1 MRANVQQS
9 SDRFLT
15 ALTDGKNQFGN
26 ILPIRTWMEQLARRH
41 DLETERPLIAQA
53 LNERYLR
60 QKTLLTQ
67 LAWLTVLLAAC
78 IIIAILIGR
87 ISSMRQVAEIR
98 QRLAA
103 DLHDELGANF
113 HTIGLLGDVA
123 MNAMHSPDRLED
135 VLQRNK
141 AVTARTGKAI
151 RHFISLQEAHS
162 SPGTLQ
168 KDMQRIAQRIL
179 ADIDYQIEV
188 KDLGYLDKLKP
199 VTRDDLRLFFK
210 ESLVNISRHAD
221 ATMVS
226 ASLIARSK
234 QLILTICDNGRG
246 MAQAEQ
252 PGSNSKVP
260 ASLRRRAQLLRAKV
274 SISPSESGGTCV
286 TLTLKI
292 PWRQRVQHEKK
303 HSPS

>member
-1 MRANVQQS
+1 
-9 SDRFLT
+9 
-15 ALTDGKNQFGN
+15 
-26 ILPIRTWMEQLARRH
+26 MEQLARRH

-98 QRLAA
+98 ERLAA

-123 MNAMHSPDRLED
+123 IECASTHRIGSED

-141 AVTARTGKAI
+141 EVIDPHRLVPCVT
-151 RHFISLQEAHS
+151 SLACRKPTS

-188 KDLGYLDKLKP
+188 KD
-199 VTRDDLRLFFK
+199 
-210 ESLVNISRHAD
+210 
-221 ATMVS
+221 
-226 ASLIARSK
+226 
-234 QLILTICDNGRG
+234 
-246 MAQAEQ
+246 
-252 PGSNSKVP
+252 P
-260 ASLRRRAQLLRAKV
+260 A
-274 SISPSESGGTCV
+274 IHG
-286 TLTLKI
+286 
-292 PWRQRVQHEKK
+292 
-303 HSPS
+303 